1 MFTWRDF
8 LPKELLKKRSLKSKS
23 KKETQNLIKKLDLA
37 RISHHTSK
45 HFIVPH
51 SQISHNNAH
60 AHTPANQKK
69 KKILCSWRVDG
80 GETPW
85 WEMFKHL
92 RSLKYKIKFLG
103 ETIPYRSHTLI
114 TPIES
119 NCFKK
124 KKKVEEFFFLRNPN
138 VLTIF
143 WSWIS

>member
-51 SQISHNNAH
+51 SPISHNNAH
-60 AHTPANQKK
+60 AHTPANQK

-92 RSLKYKIKFLG
+92 RSLKYKFKFLG
-103 ETIPYRSHTLI
+103 EPIPYRSHTLI
-114 TPIES
+114 TPIKS